1 MVRNY
6 ITRNKPKII
15 KIKNDAHKCREAQ
28 AYKIYDYVMLY
39 TLRHKYYRRQGHYIQ
54 QKRWKMTKNV
64 LFLFIIFFIFIISI
78 FYYNDV
84 KIFYSYLMASIGSS

>member
-1 MVRNY
+1 MMHINAGKHRRIRYMTMSCCIRCGTN
-6 ITRNKPKII
+6 ITDGKATI
-15 KIKNDAHKCREAQ
+15 
-28 AYKIYDYVMLY
+28 
-39 TLRHKYYRRQGHYIQ
+39 IQ